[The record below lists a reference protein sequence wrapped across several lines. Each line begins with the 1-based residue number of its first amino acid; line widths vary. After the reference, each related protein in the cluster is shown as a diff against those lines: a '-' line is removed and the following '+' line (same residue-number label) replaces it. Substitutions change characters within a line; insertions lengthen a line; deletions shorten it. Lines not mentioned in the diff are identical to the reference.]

1 MKYLIKSCTVLILG
15 ALLSACG
22 SSSDSS
28 STSSNVSNRT
38 GGFTASTTGPDGS
51 QGSCDE
57 QTSGVN
63 WNALMTENC
72 DNLADYNLFQDPSV
86 VTENPEAGG
95 LEYDLSMPLFTDY
108 ASKYRFVFIPTG
120 EQVNYSEHEV
130 LEFPVGSVLV
140 KTFAMPED
148 TAFRGENELIIE
160 TRLLIHRQDGWK
172 ALPYY
177 WETPTEAK
185 LAITGKS
192 INNMNTL
199 HNGEEL
205 DFTYQVPKA
214 SSCTSCHAIVPILT
228 DSSDK
233 RTAIFKPIGPKARFL
248 NSEHDYQGSSINQ
261 LVYWQEQG
269 VLDGLPSDF
278 SLITQLDKFTDATDI
293 SALNEEELNTA
304 AKAYLDINCAHCHRS
319 NLSLEEDNY
328 AGAAGGSGLNV
339 EFNREYNEDT
349 TKFGTCKVPVA
360 GGHED
365 YPYDVIPQDSA
376 NSYLLFRMS
385 TNEQRHRMPELGR
398 ATVHKE
404 GVELIRSWID
414 NLATA
419 SCTPVM

>member
-1 MKYLIKSCTVLILG
+1 MKKLINIGSVLIL
-15 ALLSACG
+15 ATVLSACG

-28 STSSNVSNRT
+28 ESTSNVSTR
-38 GGFTASTTGPDGS
+38 GFIASTTGPDGS
-51 QGSCDE
+51 QGTCGE

-72 DNLADYNLFQDPSV
+72 TNLADYNLFQDPAV
-86 VTENPEAGG
+86 VTKNPEAGG

-108 ASKYRFVFIPTG
+108 ASKYRFVFIPKG
-120 EQVNYSEHEV
+120 EQVNYNEHEV
-130 LEFPVGSVLV
+130 LDFPVGSVLV
-140 KTFAMPED
+140 KTFAMPEN
-148 TAFRGENELIIE
+148 TAFRGEDELIIE

-177 WETPTEAK
+177 WETPTEAT
-185 LAITGKS
+185 LAITGKT
-192 INNMNTL
+192 IANMKTE

-228 DSSDK
+228 GPTDK

-248 NSEHDYQGSSINQ
+248 NSDHDYQDSSMNQ
-261 LVYWQEQG
+261 LIYWQEQG
-269 VLDGLPSDF
+269 VLEGLPSDF
-278 SLITQLDKFTDATDI
+278 SLVTQLDKFTDATDI
-293 SALNEEELNTA
+293 GALSEEDLDTA

-319 NLSLEEDNY
+319 NLSLEEENY

-339 EFNREYNEDT
+339 EFNRNYSEDI
-349 TKFGTCKVPVA
+349 TKFGVCKVPVA

-398 ATVHKE
+398 STVHTE
-404 GVELIRSWID
+404 GVNLIRSWID
-414 NLATA
+414 NLDAA
-419 SCTPVM
+419 SCSPVM